1 MTPANIKM
9 VLHRN
14 FICILSYW
22 HTPKMY
28 VKTPI
33 SWWSDFLSKMSRIA
47 DSGGHLEFE
56 GQELMKS
63 LKQP

>member
-1 MTPANIKM
+1 MFR
-9 VLHRN
+9 HQYHGGQ
-14 FICILSYW
+14 IL
-22 HTPKMY
+22 
-28 VKTPI
+28 
-33 SWWSDFLSKMSRIA
+33 LSKMSRIA